1 MLKKVNWPLMNA
13 DERGFEDAKA
23 FVFNLRLSAFISVYQ
38 RPTLFFAFSTPS
50 PHAYQAAEKASEGSK
65 WQNSGVAKCIPEAR

>member
-23 FVFNLRLSAFISVYQ
+23 FVFNLRLSAFISGQ
-38 RPTLFFAFSTPS
+38 PCFLLFQPQVRMLTRLRKKS
-50 PHAYQAAEKASEGSK
+50 SEGSK